1 EVVHATGQGR
11 LVIVRGDAGIGKSV
25 ITTSISRALIHR
37 DPDTLC
43 IYHPYLDPRWSLRQG
58 DIWAMAGTLLGTET
72 PDPTSLSR
80 SLQEA
85 IARGFEGREEI
96 FKTLQA
102 FQEQRINPLLSSVEV
117 LRSKRHELFN
127 ALSQPFLEP
136 ARQHMLLWFLE
147 DLHRE
152 DSITLAF
159 LQHLLGLFEHT
170 PVQLLIIA
178 TVDEEALMP
187 STRKARALVP
197 LLTTPSKSVHV
208 MTLRGVDEDAA
219 LSHMA
224 SVLDRPLAPE
234 LALAL
239 HRLTDGHP
247 QFADEAIKHLAENDR
262 LVLQGN
268 GQYTLVHDQEL
279 DELLPHRLPDL
290 IQQRIQHHRYR
301 AQSGALLRYTLE
313 AVALLGS
320 EASDDT
326 VRTFMTSLDETLNP
340 ETLNLA
346 LQEAIQLGYIES
358 PHGHLRF
365 CLLQTQR
372 MLLDQI
378 DRTATH
384 DGDSGD
390 FARNRLGM
398 AALFLL
404 ERHPEPTP
412 MVLHHIVSLFVMA
425 GRRDK
430 AARCLRKAAHS
441 AYYRFD
447 LDTAIDTYLQ
457 ALRYARRPSIDSGQ
471 LAFVDPETDEELTV
485 FLRLGECYA
494 ILGDMGLAQDYLT
507 CALRGAQLVSKQNQ
521 GTSIRGQAMQLKGD
535 LALLQGNIE
544 AAAWHFI
551 QARRAFEKVGQDQ
564 GIARSVIE
572 RARIHLLEGQPQ
584 EALDPLL
591 EALVLAEYIEVI
603 PIQIQALAALARTH
617 LQLGD
622 PRRAMK
628 DVRQALDLHQREND
642 ASNIANIL
650 IDLGEIQYVTGDLE
664 QARYAVQQA
673 ITSKMRMGE
682 RFGLTRARLL
692 IGRIHAAMGRLNEAR
707 HELEQGIELC
717 VRHHDPIGAA
727 QTRLMLTDL
736 DVHHNRLEGIP
747 LDRVEGSYRTILQD
761 LLEMEA
767 TELVG
772 AVLNR
777 LAMLKA
783 NQEQFPQAQALLR
796 EATSDLGGA
805 KENHQRLFK
814 AMLAWLSG
822 LEGDR
827 ASSHSHL
834 DELIATS
841 QAERAIE
848 LLFVSCMLMS
858 DLYMRCGEPENSHT
872 IIQLAYSQVLLS
884 GRLTEAAQCRLE
896 LQRCGAYG
904 EAAATA
910 IGRKALLLGPIAT
923 LPLLL

>member
-1 EVVHATGQGR
+1 MEHLTSRGLLIGTPLYMAPEQVMEQELTPATDIYSLGHILYEMLTGMAPFDDGSEEPLQIIMRHIEDDIPPLPRELEHHPLAAVVKRTSAKNPLERFPNAKALLSFLQVLPLAELSSEERRNLITTKPRIDSPTHHEGVHAHASSDLDLIYEEFHAFQVENPERSDVYEQLLDHVEVVHATGQGR

-447 LDTAIDTYLQ
+447 LDTAIDTSLQ

-471 LAFVDPETDEELTV
+471 LAS
-485 FLRLGECYA
+485 
-494 ILGDMGLAQDYLT
+494 
-507 CALRGAQLVSKQNQ
+507 VS
-521 GTSIRGQAMQLKGD
+521 
-535 LALLQGNIE
+535 
-544 AAAWHFI
+544 
-551 QARRAFEKVGQDQ
+551 
-564 GIARSVIE
+564 
-572 RARIHLLEGQPQ
+572 
-584 EALDPLL
+584 
-591 EALVLAEYIEVI
+591 
-603 PIQIQALAALARTH
+603 
-617 LQLGD
+617 
-622 PRRAMK
+622 
-628 DVRQALDLHQREND
+628 
-642 ASNIANIL
+642 
-650 IDLGEIQYVTGDLE
+650 
-664 QARYAVQQA
+664 
-673 ITSKMRMGE
+673 
-682 RFGLTRARLL
+682 
-692 IGRIHAAMGRLNEAR
+692 
-707 HELEQGIELC
+707 
-717 VRHHDPIGAA
+717 
-727 QTRLMLTDL
+727 
-736 DVHHNRLEGIP
+736 
-747 LDRVEGSYRTILQD
+747 GSTN
-761 LLEMEA
+761 A
-767 TELVG
+767 
-772 AVLNR
+772 
-777 LAMLKA
+777 
-783 NQEQFPQAQALLR
+783 
-796 EATSDLGGA
+796 
-805 KENHQRLFK
+805 
-814 AMLAWLSG
+814 
-822 LEGDR
+822 
-827 ASSHSHL
+827 
-834 DELIATS
+834 
-841 QAERAIE
+841 
-848 LLFVSCMLMS
+848 
-858 DLYMRCGEPENSHT
+858 
-872 IIQLAYSQVLLS
+872 
-884 GRLTEAAQCRLE
+884 
-896 LQRCGAYG
+896 
-904 EAAATA
+904 
-910 IGRKALLLGPIAT
+910 
-923 LPLLL
+923 